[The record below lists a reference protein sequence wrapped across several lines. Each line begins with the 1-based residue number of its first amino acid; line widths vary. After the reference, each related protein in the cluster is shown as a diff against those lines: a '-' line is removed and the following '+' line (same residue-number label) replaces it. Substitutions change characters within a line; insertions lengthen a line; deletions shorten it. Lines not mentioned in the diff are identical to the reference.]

1 LFFLEWCAGHANAS
15 SIPRLVNP
23 THYSKLP
30 RVNGATGEIE
40 VKN

>member
-23 THYSKLP
+23 THYSKFP